1 MQRSYE
7 NCKHNLKDQLMK
19 IAGVQMDV
27 KIGDIE
33 RNLSAM
39 IDRLAESRRH
49 GAELTIFPECAAT
62 GYCFDSL
69 EEARQYAESIPGGVT
84 EKMTAACREQG
95 GYAVFGM
102 IEATADGGVFNA
114 AVLVGPEGVLGS
126 YRKIH
131 LPFLGLDQFSTYG
144 DRPFAVSPAGEVN
157 VGLNICYDS
166 AFPESSRDMSIQGAD
181 LIALPT
187 NWPPG
192 AENVAAY
199 AINTRAME
207 NGVYYAAVNRV
218 GHERGYDF
226 IGKSIICGPTGDT
239 LAQADHR
246 EEEILYAEIDPA
258 KARMKRVI
266 RIPGKH
272 SIDRLA
278 DRRPEMYSRLT
289 EPHDLPR
296 PGRE

>member
-1 MQRSYE
+1 
-7 NCKHNLKDQLMK
+7 MK

-27 KIGDIE
+27 SLGQVRENLDKMIG
-33 RNLSAM
+33 
-39 IDRLAESRRH
+39 RLKETRSE
-49 GAELTIFPECAAT
+49 GAEITIFPECALT

-69 EEARQYAESIPGGVT
+69 AEARQYAEQIPGPSVQA
-84 EKMTAACREQG
+84 MIDACAELG
-95 GYAVFGM
+95 GMAIFGM
-102 IEATADGGVFNA
+102 LEPTGDENVFNA
-114 AVLVGPEGVLGS
+114 AVMVNGEGVLGT
-126 YRKIH
+126 YRKVH
-131 LPFLGLDQFSTYG
+131 LPFLGVDQWSTFG
-144 DRPFAVSPAGEVN
+144 DRPFDVIDTGDVK

-166 AFPESSRDMSIQGAD
+166 AFPESSRELTLCGAD

-192 AENVAAY
+192 AEHVAAH

-207 NGVYYAAVNRV
+207 NGIYYAAVNRV

-226 IGKSIICGPTGDT
+226 IGGSRICGVAGET
-239 LAQADHR
+239 LVVADHT
-246 EEEILYAEIDPA
+246 EETILYAEIDPA
-258 KARMKRVI
+258 AARKKRVE

-278 DRRPEMYSRLT
+278 DRRPEFYGHIV
-289 EPHDLPR
+289 EPHNLPK

>member
-1 MQRSYE
+1 MI
-7 NCKHNLKDQLMK
+7 

-27 KIGDIE
+27 KIGE
-33 RNLSAM
+33 VAANLDKM
-39 IDRLAESRRH
+39 IARLKETRAE
-49 GAELTIFPECAAT
+49 GAEITIFPECALT

-69 EEARQYAESIPGGVT
+69 EEACQYTEPIPGPSAQA
-84 EKMTAACREQG
+84 MIDACAELG
-95 GYAVFGM
+95 GMAVFGM
-102 IEATADGGVFNA
+102 LEQAGDAGVFNA
-114 AVLVGPEGVLGS
+114 AVMVNGSGVLGS
-126 YRKIH
+126 YRKVH
-131 LPFLGLDQFSTYG
+131 LPFLGVDQWSTFG
-144 DRPFAVSPAGEVN
+144 DRPFDVIDTGNVK

-166 AFPESSRDMSIQGAD
+166 AFPESSRELTLLGAD

-192 AENVAAY
+192 AEHVAAH

-207 NGVYYAAVNRV
+207 NGIYYAAVNRV

-226 IGKSIICGPTGDT
+226 IGGSRICGVAGET
-239 LAQADHR
+239 LATADHR
-246 EEEILYAEIDPA
+246 DETILYAEIDPA
-258 KARMKRVI
+258 ASGKKRVE

-278 DRRPEMYSRLT
+278 DRRPEFYGHIV
-289 EPHDLPR
+289 EPHNLPK

>member
-1 MQRSYE
+1 
-7 NCKHNLKDQLMK
+7 MK

-27 KIGDIE
+27 KIGQIE
-33 RNLSAM
+33 QNLSAM

-49 GAELTIFPECAAT
+49 GAELTIFPECAVT

-69 EEARQYAESIPGGVT
+69 EEARQYAEQIPGEVT
-84 EKMTAACREQG
+84 ETMTAACRGAG
-95 GYAVFGM
+95 GYAIFGM
-102 IEATADGGVFNA
+102 IEVGPDDGVFNA
-114 AVLVGPEGVLGS
+114 AVMVGPEGVLGS

-131 LPFLGLDQFSTYG
+131 LPFLGVDQFGTFG
-144 DRPFAVSPAGEVN
+144 DRPFAVQAAGEVN

-192 AENVAAY
+192 AENVAPRTQS
-199 AINTRAME
+199 ILERWKTVSTTRPSIVSGT
-207 NGVYYAAVNRV
+207 NGDTTSSA
-218 GHERGYDF
+218 
-226 IGKSIICGPTGDT
+226 KSIICGPTGDT

-246 EEEILYAEIDPA
+246 NEEILYAEIDPTT
-258 KARMKRVI
+258 ARMKRVV
-266 RIPGKH
+266 RVPGKH

-278 DRRPEMYSRLT
+278 DRRPEMYSRLV
-289 EPHDLPR
+289 EPHDMPR
-296 PGRE
+296 PGREA